1 MWKTRVKVTVIVFP
15 AFMVLRKQPTSS
27 QSPSDE
33 ETETMSGR
41 SVFCSGNSVNDAM
54 TSFASSG
61 P

>member
-1 MWKTRVKVTVIVFP
+1 MWKTRVKVTVIVCP
-15 AFMVLRKQPTSS
+15 GVMVLRKQPTSS
-27 QSPSDE
+27 QSPPDE
-33 ETETMSGR
+33 VTDRISGR